1 MKRTL
6 YSIAVVAMPLISAAQ
21 DLPQPSPK
29 ATLQQRI
36 GLTDVTVEYSRP
48 SMKGRKVFGDLVP
61 YGEVWRT
68 GANKATSISFKG
80 NILVNDQPL
89 EAGMYSIFTV
99 PHEGGSWEVMFN
111 RDTELWG
118 ASDRK
123 PEDDV
128 LHIKVPVSECPAT
141 ETFTMEFANLGQD
154 AADLVLRWDRQQVA
168 IRISADATE
177 QGKANIMEAIAKP
190 DAGYRPFY
198 SAANFYLDR
207 NIDAKQ
213 ALEWA
218 QKSVAKEKKY
228 WNTFV
233 LAKAQAANNMFKEA
247 AGTAREAAK
256 MAAGEKDG
264 GAERNYLQKAEE
276 WTAKAGK

>member
-6 YSIAVVAMPLISAAQ
+6 YAIAIAAMPLISVAQ
-21 DLPQPSPK
+21 DLPAPSPK
-29 ATLQQRI
+29 AMVQQRI

-48 SMKGRKVFGDLVP
+48 SMKGRKVFGDVVP

-80 NILVNDQPL
+80 DVVVADQPL
-89 EAGMYSIFTV
+89 KAGTYSIFTI
-99 PHEGGSWEVMFN
+99 PHEGGAWEVIFN
-111 RDTELWG
+111 RNTELWG

-123 PEDDV
+123 PEEDV
-128 LHIKVPVSECPAT
+128 LHIKVPAKECPIT

-154 AADLVLRWDRQQVA
+154 EGDLVLRWETQEAFVH
-168 IRISADATE
+168 ITADATK
-177 QGKANIMEAIAKP
+177 QGKANIAEAVAKP

-207 NIDAKQ
+207 NLDAKQ
-213 ALEWA
+213 ALAWA
-218 QKSVAKEKKY
+218 EKSVSKEKKY

-247 AGTAREAAK
+247 ADTAREAAK
-256 MAAGEKDG
+256 MAAEEKDG
-264 GAERNYLQKAEE
+264 GAERTYLQKSEE
-276 WTAKAGK
+276 WMAKAGK

>member
-6 YSIAVVAMPLISAAQ
+6 LYTALLAVPMLSTAQ
-21 DLPQPSPK
+21 DLPAPSPK
-29 ATLQQRI
+29 ATVMQRI
-36 GLTDVTVEYSRP
+36 GLTDVTIEYSRP
-48 SMKGRKVFGDLVP
+48 SSKGRKVFGDLVP

-80 NILVNDQPL
+80 NLLVQDQPL
-89 EAGMYSIFTV
+89 EAGMYSVFTI
-99 PHEGGSWEVMFN
+99 PREGGSWEVIFN

-123 PEDDV
+123 PEADV
-128 LHIKVPVSECPAT
+128 LHIKVPVKECPQT

-154 AADLVLRWDRQQVA
+154 AADLVLRWERQQA
-168 IRISADATE
+168 IIHLSADATE
-177 QGKANIMEAIAKP
+177 QGKANIAEAVAKP

-207 NIDAKQ
+207 NLDAKQ

-218 QKSVAKEKKY
+218 QKSVSKERKY

-233 LAKAQAANNMFKEA
+233 LAKAQAANNLFKEA
-247 AGTAREAAK
+247 VATAREAAK
-256 MAAGEKDG
+256 MAAAEKDG
-264 GAERNYLQKAEE
+264 GAERTYLQKAEE
-276 WTAKAGK
+276 WSAKAGK